1 MISGG
6 GSESIDGEY
15 IMSHI
20 QDDRVFEIFN
30 PLDHNDSNYGV
41 VTKSECKEVYEKY
54 KKKYSDKKIKWM
66 NGKEYEHSS
75 KNSSSSVY
83 KKVVWHCKDKCK
95 ECIKKEGAEEEYKQ
109 CKKLY
114 YGCIEECDN
123 DAAATASCGDGY
135 YFTEKVKLDAEWNKL
150 INFSPEISIPFAGSN
165 YAITHPSKDSLLAL
179 PGATIYVKSDSIHI
193 PVHILD
199 WKWDPSVSLGL
210 KNSYD
215 QLLISKQLI
224 MMFLA
229 AALIILLFV
238 FGYKKDKKVQSG
250 LGNLLEVF
258 VVFIRD
264 EVVYPN
270 MGKTQ
275 GRRFL
280 PLILTFFF
288 FIVTLNLLGL
298 IPGSATAT
306 ASFSFTV
313 GMALI
318 TFFTYIIFGNK
329 DFWKHIFATPGVPF
343 WLLPIMIPVE
353 LIGLLT
359 KPFALSVRLLANMN
373 AGHIII
379 AAFLGIII
387 NMGKPAVAIGS
398 VPMAI
403 AINMLEIF
411 VAFLQGYIFSLL
423 SSIFIGMA
431 VMEHEHH

>member
-1 MISGG
+1 LKFKLLIVLLSSLLVSGG
-6 GSESIDGEY
+6 KSESIDGEY
-15 IMSHI
+15 IMHHI
-20 QDDRVFEIFN
+20 QDDRTFEIFN
-30 PLDHNDSNYGV
+30 PLDYQDSNYGIL
-41 VTKSECKEVYEKY
+41 TKKECYDIKNKY
-54 KKKYSDKKIKWM
+54 KKKYPGKKI
-66 NGKEYEHSS
+66 
-75 KNSSSSVY
+75 
-83 KKVVWHCKDKCK
+83 VWHGSY
-95 ECIKKEGAEEEYKQ
+95 EFPENPAP
-109 CKKLY
+109 
-114 YGCIEECDN
+114 
-123 DAAATASCGDGY
+123 CGDGY
-135 YFTEKVKLDAEWNKL
+135 FFTKKIKLNSDWNK
-150 INFSPEISIPFAGSN
+150 FSN
-165 YAITHPSKDSLLAL
+165 
-179 PGATIYVKSDSIHI
+179 I
-193 PVHILD
+193 PVLGSLFN
-199 WKWDPSVSLGL
+199 WKWDPSKSLSPSD
-210 KNSYD
+210 NPN
-215 QLLISKQLI
+215 QLMISKQLI
-224 MMFLA
+224 MMLLA
-229 AALIILLFV
+229 AGVIIILFL
-238 FGYKKDKKVQSG
+238 FGYKRDKKVQSG

-270 MGKTQ
+270 MGKKQ
-275 GRRFL
+275 GMKFL

-288 FIVTLNLLGL
+288 FIVMLNLLGL
-298 IPGSATAT
+298 IPGSATTT

-387 NMGKPAVAIGS
+387 NMKMVGVAIGS
-398 VPMAI
+398 VPMAL

-431 VMEHEHH
+431 VVEHEHH

>member
-1 MISGG
+1 MKYKIIVYLLSSFLFAGG
-6 GSESIDGEY
+6 TSESIDGEY
-15 IMSHI
+15 IMDHI
-20 QDDRVFEIFN
+20 QDDRTFEVFN
-30 PLDHNDSNYGV
+30 PLDYNDSNYGIL
-41 VTKSECKEVYEKY
+41 TKQECYDIKKKY
-54 KKKYSDKKIKWM
+54 KKKYPK
-66 NGKEYEHSS
+66 
-75 KNSSSSVY
+75 
-83 KKVVWHCKDKCK
+83 KKVVWHGSYD
-95 ECIKKEGAEEEYKQ
+95 EPDTPAP
-109 CKKLY
+109 
-114 YGCIEECDN
+114 
-123 DAAATASCGDGY
+123 CGDGY
-135 YFTEKVKLDAEWNKL
+135 FFTKKLKLNSDWNKF
-150 INFSPEISIPFAGSN
+150 INIPFIGSIFN
-165 YAITHPSKDSLLAL
+165 
-179 PGATIYVKSDSIHI
+179 
-193 PVHILD
+193 
-199 WKWDPSVSLGL
+199 WKWDPSKSLAPDWNND
-210 KNSYD
+210 K
-215 QLLISKQLI
+215 QLIISKQLI
-224 MMFLA
+224 MMLLA
-229 AALIILLFV
+229 AVIIILLFV
-238 FGYKKDKKVQSG
+238 FGYKRDKKVQSG
-250 LGNLLEVF
+250 VGNLLEVF

-270 MGKTQ
+270 MGETQ
-275 GRRFL
+275 GRKFL

-288 FIVTLNLLGL
+288 FIVMLNLLGL

-387 NMGKPAVAIGS
+387 NMGAPAVAFGS

>member
-1 MISGG
+1 MKFKFIIFLLSSFLFSGG
-6 GSESIDGEY
+6 SSETIDGDY
-15 IMSHI
+15 IMDHI
-20 QDDRVFEIFN
+20 QDDRTFEIFN
-30 PLDHNDSNYGV
+30 PLDYNDSNYGV
-41 VTKSECKEVYEKY
+41 LTKKECYEIKKKY
-54 KKKYSDKKIKWM
+54 KKKYP
-66 NGKEYEHSS
+66 
-75 KNSSSSVY
+75 Y
-83 KKVVWHCKDKCK
+83 KKVVWHGSK
-95 ECIKKEGAEEEYKQ
+95 ETP
-109 CKKLY
+109 
-114 YGCIEECDN
+114 DN
-123 DAAATASCGDGY
+123 PAPCGDGY
-135 YFTEKVKLDAEWNKL
+135 FFTKKIKLNADWNK
-150 INFSPEISIPFAGSN
+150 FSNIP
-165 YAITHPSKDSLLAL
+165 
-179 PGATIYVKSDSIHI
+179 
-193 PVHILD
+193 ILGGIFS
-199 WKWDPSVSLGL
+199 WKWDPSKSLSPSDNL
-210 KNSYD
+210 N
-215 QLLISKQLI
+215 QLMISKQLI
-224 MMFLA
+224 MMLLA
-229 AALIILLFV
+229 SIIIILLFII
-238 FGYKKDKKVQSG
+238 GYKRDQKVQSG
-250 LGNLLEVF
+250 LGNLLEIF
-258 VVFIRD
+258 VIFIRD

-270 MGKTQ
+270 MGEKQ
-275 GRRFL
+275 GRKFL

-288 FIVTLNLLGL
+288 FIVMLNLLGL

-318 TFFTYIIFGNK
+318 TFFTYILFGNK

-387 NMGKPAVAIGS
+387 NLKNPAVAFGS

>member
-1 MISGG
+1 MHSIKYILILLLGITCLFSG
-6 GSESIDGEY
+6 SDSHANEKVDGEY
-15 IMSHI
+15 IMHHI
-20 QDDRVFEIFN
+20 QDGVVFEIFN
-30 PLDHNDSNYGV
+30 PLDYNDSNYGIL
-41 VTKSECKEVYEKY
+41 TKDQCYDIKKKY
-54 KKKYSDKKIKWM
+54 KKKFPD
-66 NGKEYEHSS
+66 
-75 KNSSSSVY
+75 
-83 KKVVWHCKDKCK
+83 KKVVWHGD
-95 ECIKKEGAEEEYKQ
+95 
-109 CKKLY
+109 KKLP
-114 YGCIEECDN
+114 N
-123 DAAATASCGDGY
+123 VPSACGDGY
-135 YFTEKVKLDAEWNKL
+135 FFTKKVKLNSDWNK
-150 INFSPEISIPFAGSN
+150 FSNIPFIGSLFN
-165 YAITHPSKDSLLAL
+165 
-179 PGATIYVKSDSIHI
+179 
-193 PVHILD
+193 
-199 WKWDPSVSLGL
+199 WKWDPSKSLSPS
-210 KNSYD
+210 KNPN
-215 QLLISKQLI
+215 QLMLSKQLI
-224 MMFLA
+224 MMLIA
-229 AALIILLFV
+229 AFIIILLFL
-238 FGYKKDKKVQSG
+238 FGYKRNKKVQSG

-270 MGKTQ
+270 MGHKQ
-275 GRRFL
+275 GRKFL

-288 FIVTLNLLGL
+288 FIVMLNLLGL

-329 DFWKHIFATPGVPF
+329 DFWKHIFATPGVPL

-387 NMGKPAVAIGS
+387 NMKMVGVAIGS
-398 VPMAI
+398 VPMAL

>member
-1 MISGG
+1 MKFKFIIFFISSILISAGNQPHEG
-6 GSESIDGEY
+6 HSHQDNHTEEHHESGSIDGKY
-15 IMSHI
+15 IMDHI
-20 QDDRVFEIFN
+20 QGATVFEIFN
-30 PLDHNDSNYGV
+30 PFDYNDANYGGAL
-41 VTKSECKEVYEKY
+41 TKEECL
-54 KKKYSDKKIKWM
+54 D
-66 NGKEYEHSS
+66 
-75 KNSSSSVY
+75 SVKHLY
-83 KKVVWHCKDKCK
+83 PNKDVVWHGNNT
-95 ECIKKEGAEEEYKQ
+95 IPIAP
-109 CKKLY
+109 
-114 YGCIEECDN
+114 
-123 DAAATASCGDGY
+123 CGDGY
-135 YFTEKVKLDAEWNKL
+135 YFTKKINLESDWNKSV
-150 INFSPEISIPFAGSN
+150 NIPIIGG
-165 YAITHPSKDSLLAL
+165 LLN
-179 PGATIYVKSDSIHI
+179 
-193 PVHILD
+193 
-199 WKWDPSVSLGL
+199 WKWDPSKSLSPVE
-210 KNSYD
+210 NSD
-215 QLLISKQLI
+215 QLMFGKQF
-224 MMFLA
+224 MMMMLA

-250 LGNLLEVF
+250 IGNLLEIF
-258 VVFIRD
+258 VLFIRD

-270 MGKTQ
+270 MGEKQ
-275 GRRFL
+275 GRKFL

-298 IPGSATAT
+298 IPGSATTT

-318 TFFTYIIFGNK
+318 TFFTYVIFGNK

-379 AAFLGIII
+379 MAFLGIII
-387 NMGKPAVAIGS
+387 NMKSPAVAIGS
-398 VPMAI
+398 VPMAL

-431 VMEHEHH
+431 VVEHEHH

>member
-1 MISGG
+1 MISE
-6 GSESIDGEY
+6 GSVDGKY
-15 IMSHI
+15 IMDHI

-30 PLDHNDSNYGV
+30 PLDHNDSNYGI
-41 VTKSECKEVYEKY
+41 VTKGECEAVYNKY
-54 KKKYSDKKIKWM
+54 KKKYSDKQIKWK
-66 NGKEYEHSS
+66 NGKKEEKSL
-75 KNSSSSVY
+75 KDENNELPIY
-83 KKVVWHCKDKCK
+83 KKVVWHCKDENKYDPETATK
-95 ECIKKEGAEEEYKQ
+95 EEKENYSR
-109 CKKLY
+109 
-114 YGCIEECDN
+114 CDSDPN
-123 DAAATASCGDGY
+123 MTAACGDGY
-135 YFTEKVKLDAEWNKL
+135 YFTEKVKLDSEWNK
-150 INFSPEISIPFAGSN
+150 FSEVPVLGGLVN
-165 YAITHPSKDSLLAL
+165 WKWNPSKSVTAL
-179 PGATIYVKSDSIHI
+179 ED
-193 PVHILD
+193 
-199 WKWDPSVSLGL
+199 
-210 KNSYD
+210 NSS
-215 QLLISKQLI
+215 QLIISKQLI
-224 MMFLA
+224 MMLIA
-229 AALIILLFV
+229 ATLLISLFS

-250 LGNLLEVF
+250 IGNLLEIF
-258 VVFIRD
+258 VVYMRD

-318 TFFTYIIFGNK
+318 TFFTYVIFGNK

-387 NMGKPAVAIGS
+387 NMGKPAVAI
-398 VPMAI
+398 
-403 AINMLEIF
+403 
-411 VAFLQGYIFSLL
+411 
-423 SSIFIGMA
+423 
-431 VMEHEHH
+431 